1 MQAVSNK
8 KSFEEA
14 TAEAESLSMRTLSYY
29 IIYTYNIIHTFIYLL
44 PYLLTYTHL
53 LLYALLYIELN
64 YLSKPPLVDWVRT
77 VLTYAHTLPSTA
89 PPLIFQQLFETE
101 SSTYTYILADP
112 SNSKYI
118 HIFIYCYIYTILLYS
133 VNNNVVQCE

>member
-1 MQAVSNK
+1 MH
-8 KSFEEA
+8 
-14 TAEAESLSMRTLSYY
+14 LIIHIPYY
-29 IIYTYNIIHTFIYLL
+29 NMPNIYT
-44 PYLLTYTHL
+44 L
-53 LLYALLYIELN
+53 LLYPMIELN

-77 VLTYAHTLPSTA
+77 VLTYTRTLPSTA

-118 HIFIYCYIYTILLYS
+118 LVYTYICILY
-133 VNNNVVQCE
+133 VYVCIC